1 MAGQAAHRQELS
13 NCVLVGVFW
22 WEMIA
27 EAYISSRRVSAF
39 GKSRSGRGGEDAS
52 GKRGLG
58 AGVGGLFVS
67 TIFFPVCRDC
77 LHGRRT
83 IAIPS

>member
-1 MAGQAAHRQELS
+1 MARQAAHRQELS

-58 AGVGGLFVS
+58 RGGGWVVCLHHFFSGMPGLFAWEKDYRN
-67 TIFFPVCRDC
+67 P
-77 LHGRRT
+77 
-83 IAIPS
+83 